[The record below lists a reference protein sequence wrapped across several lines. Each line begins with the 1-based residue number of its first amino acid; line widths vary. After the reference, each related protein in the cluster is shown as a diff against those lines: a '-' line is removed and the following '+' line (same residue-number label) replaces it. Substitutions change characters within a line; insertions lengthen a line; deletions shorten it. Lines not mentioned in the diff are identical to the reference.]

1 VVSVYNFDSYKGFL
15 QAWMADRPK
24 KGRGEARKIA
34 GVLGLSST
42 MISQILNGDK
52 HLTAEAASGLCDYL
66 GLAEKDADHFCLL
79 VDHARAGTHGLKTR
93 LKRKIK
99 KAQTDAQKLKER
111 MTEDFSLTDAE
122 AAVYYSH
129 WAYTGASHLI
139 PCEPTI
145 STEQL
150 AERLQLPLHMM
161 TKVINFLL
169 QSGLVVSRDGR
180 LETGFK
186 HIHLGADSP
195 LVVKHH
201 LNWRLRAF
209 DRMPYS
215 RDADLFLTAP
225 MTLSREVADQV
236 RSELPS
242 FIEKIVKWV
251 GPSESEVV
259 RCLNIDWFDYE
270 KR

>member
-1 VVSVYNFDSYKGFL
+1 MVSVYNFDSYKEFL
-15 QAWMADRPK
+15 HAWIAERPK

-34 GVLGLSST
+34 ANLSLSST
-42 MISQILNGDK
+42 LISQILNADK
-52 HLTAEAASGLCDYL
+52 HFTAEAASELCEYL
-66 GLAEKDADHFCLL
+66 GLTEKDADQFCLL
-79 VDHARAGTHGLKTR
+79 VDYARAGSHGLRGR
-93 LKRKIK
+93 LRKRIR
-99 KAQTDAQKLKER
+99 KAQADAQKLSER
-111 MTEDFSLTDAE
+111 MKEDRALSETE

-139 PCEPTI
+139 PCNPKI
-145 STEQL
+145 SIEEL
-150 AERLQLPLHMM
+150 AERLQLPLQMM
-161 TKVINFLL
+161 TKVVNFLL
-169 QSGLVVSRDGR
+169 QSGLVVSRNGVF
-180 LETGFK
+180 ETGFK

-215 RDADLFLTAP
+215 READLFLTAP

-251 GPSESEVV
+251 GPSPSEVV